1 MWFKNLR
8 IYRFTKPFEM
18 GAMELQEQLADK
30 AFHPCGRQDLTKY
43 GWVPPIDQASTETAE
58 PMFVHACNGYLMVCA
73 QREDKVIPSSVV
85 KEAVAERA
93 RQIEEK
99 DARKIF
105 KKERD
110 QLKDEVLLELLPR
123 AFSKSQRVYGYISPK
138 DNLLIIDASSSSKA
152 EQFMSHLRDSIGS
165 LPVIP
170 PVSKQVP
177 ADVMTNWLAEQ
188 NAHPPFQLERECE
201 LSNPSDSA
209 NVIRCKAQDLDA
221 DEVQSMLESGKRC
234 SKLAVNWND
243 SIHCVIE
250 DDLSVKR
257 LKFDDQ
263 LLEQAAEGDIESKA
277 QQFDQDFAIM
287 SLELSRFCKD
297 LFKAFG
303 GLEKTRV
310 V

>member
-18 GAMELQEQLADK
+18 GAAELQERLAEK
-30 AFHPCGRQDLTKY
+30 AFQPCGRQDLSKY
-43 GWVPPIDQASTETAE
+43 GWVAPIDQPRMDDAE
-58 PMFVHACNGYLMVCA
+58 PMYVHACNGYLMLCA
-73 QREDKVIPSSVV
+73 QREDKVIPASVV
-85 KEAVAERA
+85 KEAVLERS

-99 DARKIF
+99 EARKIF

-110 QLKDEVLLELLPR
+110 QLKDEVMLELLPR
-123 AFSKSQRVYGYISPK
+123 AFSKSQRVYGYIDPK
-138 DNLLIIDASSSSKA
+138 DNLLLIDASSSSKA
-152 EQFMSHLRDSIGS
+152 EQFMSHLRDTIGS

-177 ADVMTNWLAEQ
+177 SDVMTHWLAEQ

-201 LSNPSDSA
+201 LSNPADSA

-221 DEVQSMLESGKRC
+221 DEVQSMLESGKHC

-243 SIHCVIE
+243 AIHCVIE
-250 DDLSVKR
+250 DDLSIKR
-257 LKFDDQ
+257 LKFGDELLDQ
-263 LLEQAAEGDIESKA
+263 ASDGEVDSKA

-287 SLELSRFCKD
+287 SLELSRFCVD

-303 GLEKTRV
+303 GLEQTRV

>member
-18 GAMELQEQLADK
+18 GAMELQDLLAEK

-43 GWVPPIDQASTETAE
+43 GWVPPIDQDLPERQE
-58 PMFVHACNGYLMVCA
+58 PSYVHACNGYLMLCA
-73 QREDKVIPSSVV
+73 KREDKVIPSSVV
-85 KEAVAERA
+85 KEAVTERS
-93 RQIEEK
+93 RHIEEK
-99 DARKIF
+99 EARKVF

-110 QLKDEVLLELLPR
+110 QLKDEVMLDLLPR
-123 AFSKSQRVYGYISPK
+123 AFSKSHRIYGYISPK
-138 DNLLIIDASSSSKA
+138 DNLLLIDASSSSKA
-152 EQFMSHLRDSIGS
+152 EQFMSHLRDTLGS

-177 ADVMTNWLAEQ
+177 TDVMTHWLAEQ

-201 LSNPSDSA
+201 LSNPSDTA

-234 SKLAVNWND
+234 TKLAVNWSD
-243 SIHCVIE
+243 SLHCVIE
-250 DDLSVKR
+250 DDLCIKR
-257 LKFDDQ
+257 MKFDDQ
-263 LLEQAAEGDIESKA
+263 LIEQANETDAESKA
-277 QQFDQDFAIM
+277 QQFDQDFAVM
-287 SLELSRFCKD
+287 SLELSKFCKD